1 MHSSSDN
8 DSFLHAFYSNLPY
21 ENYEERERIALN
33 TPHGDSMAV
42 MNEMYL
48 HDYRLY
54 FKLFGKFP
62 NLYLI
67 NGLDI
72 AKAIEFFKEHF
83 AERIV
88 HCYFKKEYRWRKKKF
103 EYAEIFFVL
112 NDDTVVSFNEGT
124 NCRVMHHH
132 PAAGCYAEIS
142 KKLLPF
148 KIKERQRRPH
158 EINLITVSNMGLE
171 LHSMDIKRTRLDLN
185 KNYNDDFLPVHQ
197 QIMKRLNHR
206 NDKGIVLLHGI
217 PGTGKTT
224 YLRYLIGLLRKNML
238 FIPPNIAVNLANP
251 DFINILINNPNSV
264 LIIED
269 AENIIM
275 DRGQSH
281 SSAVS
286 TLLNLSDG
294 LLSDCL
300 NIQIICTFNMPIQRI
315 DEALLRKGR
324 LIAKYE
330 FKELSVAK
338 AQRISDELGYK
349 RTITKPMTLSDLYNQ
364 DEPDFGKQEPPKIGF
379 Q

>member
-1 MHSSSDN
+1 MHRSSDS
-8 DSFLHAFYSNLPY
+8 DSFLRSLYAGLPY
-21 ENYEERERIALN
+21 ENYEERERIALG
-33 TPHGDSMAV
+33 TSDGMAV

-62 NLYLI
+62 NLYMI

-72 AKAIEFFKEHF
+72 TKAIDFFKEKF
-83 AERIV
+83 ASRIV
-88 HCYFKKEYRWRKKKF
+88 NCFFKKEYRWRKKKF

-112 NDDTVVSFNEGT
+112 NDDTVVSFNEGA
-124 NCRVMHHH
+124 NCRIMHHH
-132 PAAGCYAEIS
+132 PGASCYAEIAEQ
-142 KKLLPF
+142 LLPF
-148 KIKERQRRPH
+148 KLKDRQRRSH
-158 EINLITVSNMGLE
+158 EINLITVTNMGLE
-171 LHSMDIKRTRLDLN
+171 LHAMDIKRTRLDLQ

-197 QIMKRLNHR
+197 QILRRLNRR

-224 YLRYLIGLLRKNML
+224 YLRYLIGLLKKHMM

-251 DFINILINNPNSV
+251 DFINILINNPNSI

-275 DRGQSH
+275 DRGQTQ

-300 NIQIICTFNMPIQRI
+300 NIQIVCTFNMPIQRI

-330 FKELSVAK
+330 FKELAVEK

-364 DEPDFGKQEPPKIGF
+364 DEPDFGKQEVVKIGF
-379 Q
+379 